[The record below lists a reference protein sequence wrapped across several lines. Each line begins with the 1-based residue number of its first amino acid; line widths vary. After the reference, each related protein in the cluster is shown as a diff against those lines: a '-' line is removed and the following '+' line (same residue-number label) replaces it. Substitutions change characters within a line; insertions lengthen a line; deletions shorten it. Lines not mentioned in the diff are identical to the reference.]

1 MVKTSN
7 LSNYTVKNNQTLK
20 DVLEKIK
27 LNKKGIVIV
36 IGKSKKVLGVI
47 TSADIRDS
55 LLKNKSK
62 QLTAEK
68 IMNKNFV
75 YLKENFKNETFLKL
89 IDQKVKQIPL
99 LNKKGQLIDI
109 VGHDFK
115 LNKEFNIYR
124 SKTPV
129 RISFSGGGS
138 DFSNYFMK
146 YNGSCLTSAIS
157 LYSYA
162 TLRIRDDSKIIIN
175 SLNPNSKLK
184 FKNINEINY
193 NGKLDLVK
201 GVIKILKPEFGFDL
215 EINSDFPL
223 SSGLGGSSSLISSII
238 GVFNEYSNS
247 KIDKY
252 TIAEISI
259 QIERL
264 ELNIKGGWQDQY
276 STIFGG
282 FNLIEF
288 NSKEN
293 LVTPIKLENDNIL
306 ELQERLVLCYT
317 KSNHLGEKI
326 QKINTKKNLSKS
338 DITNINKIKNIT
350 NEMKK
355 YLLLGDFD
363 KFGILLEKSWM
374 LKKSNNKKVSNK
386 YIDKIYNIA
395 KQNGAEGGKLLGTGG
410 GGYFLFYV
418 KPYNKNELITSMKKL
433 NLKIEKF
440 TFDLDGLRSWKTI

>member
-36 IGKSKKVLGVI
+36 IDKSKKVLGVI

-223 SSGLGGSSSLISSII
+223 SSGLSGSSSLISSII

-276 STIFGG
+276 S
-282 FNLIEF
+282 LY
-288 NSKEN
+288 
-293 LVTPIKLENDNIL
+293 LEDSI
-306 ELQERLVLCYT
+306 
-317 KSNHLGEKI
+317 
-326 QKINTKKNLSKS
+326 
-338 DITNINKIKNIT
+338 
-350 NEMKK
+350 
-355 YLLLGDFD
+355 
-363 KFGILLEKSWM
+363 
-374 LKKSNNKKVSNK
+374 
-386 YIDKIYNIA
+386 
-395 KQNGAEGGKLLGTGG
+395 
-410 GGYFLFYV
+410 
-418 KPYNKNELITSMKKL
+418 
-433 NLKIEKF
+433 
-440 TFDLDGLRSWKTI
+440 

>member
-1 MVKTSN
+1 MVKSN
-7 LSNYTVKNNQTLK
+7 LFSNYTVKNDQNLK
-20 DVLEKIK
+20 AVLEKMK

-36 IGKSKKVLGVI
+36 IDKTKKVLGVI
-47 TSADIRDS
+47 TSANIRDS
-55 LLKNKSK
+55 LLKNKSNNSV
-62 QLTAEK
+62 AER

-89 IDQKVKQIPL
+89 IDQKVKHIPL
-99 LNKKGQLIDI
+99 LNKKGQLIDL

-115 LNKEFNIYR
+115 LKKEFKIYR

-138 DFSNYFMK
+138 DFSNFFMK

-162 TLRIRDDSKIIIN
+162 TLRIREDKIITIN
-175 SLNPNSKLK
+175 SINPKSKLK
-184 FKNINEINY
+184 FNNINEIKY

-215 EINSDFPL
+215 EIDSDFPL

-238 GVFNEYSNS
+238 GVFNEYSNR

-252 TIAEISI
+252 TMSEISI

-264 ELNIKGGWQDQY
+264 ELDIKGGWQDQY

-293 LVTPIKLENDNIL
+293 LVTPMKLEMDYIL
-306 ELQERLVLCYT
+306 ELQERLILCHT
-317 KSNHLGEKI
+317 KSKHLGEKV
-326 QKINTKKNLSKS
+326 QKINTKKNLSKLE
-338 DITNINKIKNIT
+338 IKNINKIKNIT
-350 NEMKK
+350 YEMKK
-355 YLLLGDFD
+355 CLLLGEFD
-363 KFGILLEKSWM
+363 KFGYLLEKSWII
-374 LKKSNNKKVSNK
+374 KKSNNKKVSNK
-386 YIDKIYNIA
+386 YIDKIYNVA
-395 KQNGAEGGKLLGTGG
+395 KQNGAVGGKLLGTGG

-418 KPYNKNELITSMKKL
+418 KPYKKNELIKSIKKL
-433 NLKIEKF
+433 NLKIKKF
-440 TFDLDGLRSWKTI
+440 SFDLYGLRSWKTN